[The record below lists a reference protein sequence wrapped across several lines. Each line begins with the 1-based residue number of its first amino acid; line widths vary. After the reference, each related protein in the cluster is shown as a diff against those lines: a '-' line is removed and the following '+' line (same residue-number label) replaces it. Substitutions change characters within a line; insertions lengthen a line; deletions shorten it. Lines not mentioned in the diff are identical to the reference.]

1 MNMDG
6 QDGQDVVEKYS
17 MRSNA
22 RRELAIYRSLIDAKR
37 GGGVAPDAVGEE

>member
-6 QDGQDVVEKYS
+6 QDGQDVAEKYS

-22 RRELAIYRSLIDAKR
+22 RRELAIYCSLIDVTR
-37 GGGVAPDAVGEE
+37 EGVAPDAGGEE